1 MTAQSGPHS
10 TLPYRL
16 TLPTPFV
23 LSLKV
28 KFGHSDLKLEIL
40 QNLNFLQTN
49 MTQQVATICCAK
61 AAG

>member
-1 MTAQSGPHS
+1 MMSQSGPHG